1 MNIKDLIKVTALGA
15 LVASTGAI
23 AADGSLSTTSSNAT
37 AEVTGVIPSMIQILN
52 LGDGSDQFD
61 LGTYNPAA
69 PADMVALETFC
80 VYRNNAGRGYGISI
94 SGDGGLTAGT
104 QFEIDNG
111 TVEIAYTVA
120 FNDDDGVAVVSYP
133 TPATP
138 LTTQVGNAAP
148 DCSGAGN
155 TAHLEVRVAQ
165 AVAAAAQAGTYTGD
179 LTVTVTAE

>member
-1 MNIKDLIKVTALGA
+1 MNIKELIKITALGA
-15 LVASTGAI
+15 LVASTSAM
-23 AADGSLSTTSSNAT
+23 AADGLMSTTSSNAT
-37 AEVTGVIPSMIQILN
+37 AEVTGVIPTMIQVLN

-80 VYRNNAGRGYGISI
+80 VFRNTPTRQYGISI

-120 FNDDDGVAVVSYP
+120 FNDDDGSAVVSYP
-133 TPATP
+133 TPAT
-138 LTTQVGNAAP
+138 LLSAQTGNAAP
-148 DCSGAGN
+148 DCSGAGF

-179 LTVTVTAE
+179 LTVTVTPE